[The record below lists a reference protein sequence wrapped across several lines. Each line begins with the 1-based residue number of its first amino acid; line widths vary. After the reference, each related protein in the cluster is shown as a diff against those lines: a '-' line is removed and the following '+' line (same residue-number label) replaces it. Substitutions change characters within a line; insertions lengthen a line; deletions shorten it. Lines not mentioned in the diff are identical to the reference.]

1 MKKDT
6 QFLIVGLGLLGGSYA
21 KGLSEAGFNVMAV
34 DPNLDSLKFAK
45 EQQWITEY
53 ATECNQA
60 MVEKTDI
67 LIFAVY
73 PEVIVELVQK
83 VNPWLSKGTLITDVT
98 GVKNGIVDQIQTLLK
113 EDVEFIASHPMAGK
127 EVSGAR
133 FSNNDIFKVAN
144 FIITPT
150 SKNTECGIAT
160 IKELAEILNFAH
172 ISILSVQEHDKMIAF
187 VSQLTHVIAVTLMN
201 TNDNTHLVE
210 YTGDSF
216 RDLTR
221 IAKINEKLWT
231 ELFLMN
237 KENLLEEIET
247 FSNELNHFKR
257 VLENEDVEEMKRL
270 FIQST
275 ERRKRFDK
283 KRG

>member
-1 MKKDT
+1 MKKDI

-34 DPNLDSLKFAK
+34 DPNLDSLNFAK
-45 EQQWITEY
+45 EQRWITEY
-53 ATECNQA
+53 ATECNQT
-60 MVEKTDI
+60 MIEKTDI

-73 PEVIVELVQK
+73 PELIVELVQK

-98 GVKNGIVDQIQTLLK
+98 GVKNGIVDQIQSLLK

-133 FSNNDIFKVAN
+133 FSNNEIFKVAN

-150 SKNTECGIAT
+150 SKNTEYGIAT

-172 ISILSVQEHDKMIAF
+172 ISILSVEEHDKMIAF

-237 KENLLEEIET
+237 KENLLEEIEA
-247 FSNELNHFKR
+247 FSNELNHFKT

-283 KRG
+283 K